1 MNELLKQICGCR
13 VIDDDEGGWMI
24 SYCDC
29 HGHKTTNS
37 QKSGQVVKTFT
48 VTAEPKVMKRFERL
62 LAMMHFCSSWA
73 HTSYFG
79 MPLDGDGPDR
89 FSVAEVTAIP
99 KEERSKLAK
108 EVENNMKGD
117 LELAFDDSYGHR
129 KLVPRYEKELGG

>member
-1 MNELLKQICGCR
+1 MMKELLRQICGCR

-24 SYCDC
+24 SYCDY
-29 HGHKTTNS
+29 HGHKTTAA
-37 QKSGQVVKTFT
+37 QKAGEAVKTFT

-62 LAMMHFCSSWA
+62 LAMMHFCSSWG
-73 HTSYFG
+73 HSSYFG

-89 FSVAEVTAIP
+89 FKVAEVTAIP

-117 LELAFDDSYGHR
+117 LELAFDDSYGNR
-129 KLVPRYEKELGG
+129 RLQPRINVEV